1 MSHMT
6 IQTATDRRAAAA
18 ARQRL
23 SRARRSQPRQPIE
36 CRCCGALWVPTRQ
49 GLYCTRQCVE
59 RAGTFRRRLQQS
71 DQLGALAGW
80 LNANHHGAAYRHHL
94 ERSDTGARLRVVT
107 ATGIGRAWAADTAER
122 RRLLEGHRH
131 LLHPLVEAELV
142 ERQWLMGPQ
151 ISSGR
156 YSSMAQV
163 DPARAQELMW
173 GCRW

>member
-6 IQTATDRRAAAA
+6 TQTATDRRAAAA

-80 LNANHHGAAYRHHL
+80 LNAKDHGAAYR
-94 ERSDTGARLRVVT
+94 RLRVVT

-142 ERQWLMGPQ
+142 EGQWLMGPQ
-151 ISSGR
+151 VSSGR